1 MDQNIEDL
9 IRDRAY
15 AIWEAHGRHDG
26 HDLEHWA
33 QAVAEITEE
42 TEGGENSA
50 ATPED
55 KDVDPLAA
63 SAAPPTAPV

>member
-33 QAVAEITEE
+33 QA
-42 TEGGENSA
+42 EGGENSA